1 MAHPKSLF
9 HAEVVNDQALQGEA
23 FVKNDG
29 LRVVISDPLS
39 PDSGTNPEELL
50 GLSLSTCLNA
60 TIQAL
65 LKGRGLKNKS
75 QVEVHI
81 DLVPEE
87 KGGFFFEVLALAK
100 IEGLPFEKAD
110 RIVQAAEKRCPVAK
124 LLEGSKTV
132 TVKTV
137 E

>member
-39 PDSGTNPEELL
+39 PDLGTNPEELL

-100 IEGLPFEKAD
+100 IESLPFEKAE

>member
-39 PDSGTNPEELL
+39 PDLGTNPEELL

-81 DLVPEE
+81 DLVLR
-87 KGGFFFEVLALAK
+87 KK
-100 IEGLPFEKAD
+100 KAD
-110 RIVQAAEKRCPVAK
+110 SFSKYWHWLKLRAYRLKKRIESFKQQKSVVR
-124 LLEGSKTV
+124 
-132 TVKTV
+132 
-137 E
+137 

>member
-9 HAEVVNDQALQGEA
+9 HAEVVNDRALQGEA

-39 PDSGTNPEELL
+39 PDPGTNPEELL

-87 KGGFFFEVLALAK
+87 KGGFFFEVLALVK